1 MSSGGPEPLP
11 GKSREQQLD
20 ESSPACSDAS
30 GEATITRN
38 AKMKQTIE
46 QIGRVQEGLL
56 HLYEEVGT
64 SNPDL
69 FRVLAEG
76 PLDMLGDLQRD
87 LEHQLGTGWSSRR

>member
-1 MSSGGPEPLP
+1 MS
-11 GKSREQQLD
+11 
-20 ESSPACSDAS
+20 
-30 GEATITRN
+30 RN

-76 PLDMLGDLQRD
+76 PLDMLGDCQKI
-87 LEHQLGTGWSSRR
+87 T